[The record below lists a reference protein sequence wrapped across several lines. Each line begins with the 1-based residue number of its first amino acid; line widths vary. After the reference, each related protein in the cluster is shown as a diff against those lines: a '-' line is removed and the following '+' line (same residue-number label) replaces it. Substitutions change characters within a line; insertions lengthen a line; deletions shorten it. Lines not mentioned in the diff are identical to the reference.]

1 MIYTKHGHYQGTSSR
16 VSTPFRWYKTGRS
29 AQNAGTNA
37 RCTRIEK
44 LIVEIRES
52 SITTIT
58 QLLYV
63 LFLVLPAELCKDKE
77 KIA

>member
-16 VSTPFRWYKTGRS
+16 VSTPFRWYKTGRP
-29 AQNAGTNA
+29 AQNAGANA
-37 RCTRIEK
+37 RCTRIGK

-52 SITTIT
+52 SIAAIT

-63 LFLVLPAELCKDKE
+63 LFLVLPAELCKDKK